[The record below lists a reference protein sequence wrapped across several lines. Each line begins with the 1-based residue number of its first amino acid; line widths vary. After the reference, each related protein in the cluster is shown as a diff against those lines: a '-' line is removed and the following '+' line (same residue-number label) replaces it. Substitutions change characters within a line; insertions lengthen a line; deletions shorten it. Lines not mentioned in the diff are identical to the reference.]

1 MKTVAHV
8 EENAGGGARAPL
20 SGDQVKRLFS
30 EA

>member
-8 EENAGGGARAPL
+8 EENAAVARVAPL
-20 SGDQVKRLFS
+20 GGEQIKRLFS